1 MSDPF
6 HLQREFY
13 CPGGDPVISA
23 VFSVISKRRRILTLI
38 SRYLILI
45 VLFCCTALQSVSGA
59 DAAPVYDANG
69 MKFSYPAGAV
79 IEDQVSTA
87 AYNAVSCRT
96 GDGAYIT
103 IYAFNDRTSV
113 DDALKQSR
121 ERLVKV
127 FASMKASGIK
137 FTNLNEPIVSTPAKG
152 FLMSF
157 RLRGVSF
164 ENITL
169 SAKYPDKVI
178 CVTRQYVAGNRA
190 AADSFFQQIL
200 STLCIQ

>member
-1 MSDPF
+1 MAF
-6 HLQREFY
+6 Q
-13 CPGGDPVISA
+13 SA
-23 VFSVISKRRRILTLI
+23 F
-38 SRYLILI
+38 
-45 VLFCCTALQSVSGA
+45 GA
-59 DAAPVYDANG
+59 DAAPVYHANG
-69 MKFSYPAGAV
+69 IKFNHPADAV

-87 AYNAVSCRT
+87 SYNAVSCRMA
-96 GDGAYIT
+96 DGAYIS

-113 DDALKQSR
+113 DEALKHSR

-137 FTNLNEPIVSTPAKG
+137 FTNLNEQIMSTPAKG

-157 RLRGVSF
+157 KLKGVSF

-169 SAKYPDKVI
+169 SARYPEKVI
-178 CVTRQYVAGNRA
+178 CITRQYVAGNRA

-200 STLCIQ
+200 STLSIQ